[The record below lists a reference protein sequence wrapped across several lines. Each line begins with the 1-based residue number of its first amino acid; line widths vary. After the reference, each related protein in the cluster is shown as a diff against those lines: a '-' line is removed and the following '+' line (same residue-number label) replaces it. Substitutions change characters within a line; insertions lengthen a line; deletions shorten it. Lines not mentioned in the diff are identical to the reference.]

1 MTTLN
6 YDIRWSPE
14 DPAAAGWQARLRL
27 AYEDRET
34 GHRQYRAVS
43 LDATHPAYR
52 WTLEVPNGATGA
64 AFFSGVLFCAAKGAV
79 PLPLQPLVPSTMLN
93 PGALAALPTVP
104 TLPEDGEDVELG
116 VRVFAASVSDFK
128 TVSTIAVCYLFA
140 GEPRSF
146 RLTREQPFWVLFAGL
161 DYPPDEP
168 LVYDLRYSVAEGSY
182 LQAGLATSATLNPL
196 PYPFVPCPAAF
207 VPVGLTGTAP
217 TVRAIQLQY
226 ENLEDGAGWKIA
238 SPQSQATLDAA
249 HPTLEWGFLAV
260 DPALAR
266 VRYSGKVVMLSGIQ
280 VPIPLTETTIKQI
293 PVGDTPGVP
302 SVEVTAAMIHWD
314 LYATVLA
321 SVWTAGAQGQKEN
334 LGKHVFEKGTPP
346 WYWRYVGPRTDYLWQ
361 AVYYPRAGGSIETPE
376 WTCYAPVL
384 TLPSEV

>member
-14 DPAAAGWQARLRL
+14 APAAAGWQARLRL

-34 GHRQYRAVS
+34 GHRQYRAVT
-43 LDATHPAYR
+43 LDAAHPAYR

-64 AFFSGVLFCAAKGAV
+64 AFFSGVLFCAARGAV
-79 PLPLQPLVPSTMLN
+79 PLPLQPLVPSTTLH
-93 PGALAALPTVP
+93 PGA
-104 TLPEDGEDVELG
+104 LPEDGDDVELG
-116 VRVFAASVSDFK
+116 VRVFAASVSDFE
-128 TVSTIAVCYLFA
+128 TVSTIEISYLFA

-182 LQAGLATSATLNPL
+182 LRAGLSTSSTLNLIEYPL
-196 PYPFVPCPAAF
+196 VSCPAAF
-207 VPVGLTGTAP
+207 VSVGLTGPAP
-217 TVRAIQLQY
+217 TVHSIQLQY
-226 ENLEDGAGWKIA
+226 ENLEDGAGWKLA
-238 SPQSQATLDAA
+238 SPQYRATLDAA
-249 HPTLEWGFLAV
+249 NPTLEWAFLAV

-266 VRYSGKVVMLSGIQ
+266 VRYSGTVVMLSGKQ
-280 VPIPLTETTIKQI
+280 LPIPLTETTIKQI
-293 PVGDTPGVP
+293 PVGDTPGVQ
-302 SVEVTAAMIHWD
+302 SVEVTADRIHWD

-321 SVWTAGAQGQKEN
+321 SLWTAGAKGKRAN
-334 LGKHVFEKGTPP
+334 LGEHVFEKGTPP
-346 WYWRYVGPRTDYLWQ
+346 WYWSYVGPQTDYLWQ
-361 AVYYPRAGGSIETPE
+361 AVYYPRAGGSIETPQR
-376 WTCYAPVL
+376 TGYAPVL